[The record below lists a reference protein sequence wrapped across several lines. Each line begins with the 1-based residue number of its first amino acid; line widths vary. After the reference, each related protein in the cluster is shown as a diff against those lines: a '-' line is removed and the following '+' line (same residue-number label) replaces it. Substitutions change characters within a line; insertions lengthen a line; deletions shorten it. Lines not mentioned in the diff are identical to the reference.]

1 MFLDFDTLAK
11 QPAAHQPFPYLVMTD
26 LIRVEHQTQVMA
38 DFPALQ
44 GAGLYTP
51 DEVAV
56 QGHFAK
62 VMDELMGKDFE
73 SLMSKAFGLDLS
85 KYPKVYTIRGF
96 TRAKDG
102 NIHTDST
109 SKIVTV
115 LVYFNENPWP
125 HPDGRLR
132 LLKSGS
138 DLNDIIQEVSPSCGT
153 LIAFKRTDNSWH
165 GHPPF
170 VGARR
175 AIQLNWVTSEWV
187 VKKDELRHKLSAKVK
202 ALKHA
207 LKR

>member
-1 MFLDFDTLAK
+1 
-11 QPAAHQPFPYLVMTD
+11 
-26 LIRVEHQTQVMA
+26 MA

-62 VMDELMGKDFE
+62 VMDELMGRDFE
-73 SLMSKAFGLDLS
+73 LLMSKAFGLDLS

-132 LLKSGS
+132 LLKSGG
-138 DLNDIIQEVSPSCGT
+138 DLNDIIQEV
-153 LIAFKRTDNSWH
+153 
-165 GHPPF
+165 PP
-170 VGARR
+170 
-175 AIQLNWVTSEWV
+175 Q
-187 VKKDELRHKLSAKVK
+187 LRHADRIQAHRYQLAWPSAFRGRSQSHT
-202 ALKHA
+202 AQLGHI
-207 LKR
+207 RMGD